1 MRLLIR
7 NGRVVDPASGL
18 DGTRDVLIDG
28 DRIAAIEPRIECPE
42 AEVIAADGMV
52 VAPGFVDIHV
62 HLREP
67 GIEHAET
74 IASGSRAA
82 AAGGF
87 TAVCC
92 MPNTLPV
99 NDSAQVT
106 SFIVDRARRTAT
118 VHVHPIGAIS
128 KGSQGERLAD
138 IGAMHTEGIVAIS
151 DDGIPVMNSGLMR
164 RAMKYAASF
173 GIPVIDHC
181 EDLSL
186 SSGGDIHE
194 GIQSIRLGLG
204 GLPGCSEDVMVARDI
219 ILSADTGARVHIAHI
234 STASSIA
241 MVRHAKQLGLPVTAE
256 VTPHHF
262 ALSDEE
268 IPGYDSNYK
277 MKPPLRSQLDIDA
290 AIEGLVDG
298 TIDCIATD
306 HAPHTGHTKMQ
317 EFERCPFGVT
327 GLETALALSLQEL
340 YHSGRIDLQ
349 HLVRL
354 FSSAP
359 SRCLNLDRGSLTA
372 GGPADISIFSLTREW
387 TYDANQTLS
396 KSKNSPFGGR
406 KFQGGPVATIVSGR
420 IVWTV
425 DEGIR
430 PLP

>member
-18 DGTRDVLIDG
+18 DGARDVLIDG

-138 IGAMHTEGIVAIS
+138 IGAMRTEGIVAIS

-241 MVRHAKQLGLPVTAE
+241 MVRHAKQTRPASHG
-256 VTPHHF
+256 
-262 ALSDEE
+262 
-268 IPGYDSNYK
+268 
-277 MKPPLRSQLDIDA
+277 R
-290 AIEGLVDG
+290 
-298 TIDCIATD
+298 
-306 HAPHTGHTKMQ
+306 GHTTSLRP
-317 EFERCPFGVT
+317 ERRGDP
-327 GLETALALSLQEL
+327 
-340 YHSGRIDLQ
+340 R
-349 HLVRL
+349 VRL
-354 FSSAP
+354 ELQDEA
-359 SRCLNLDRGSLTA
+359 T
-372 GGPADISIFSLTREW
+372 PA
-387 TYDANQTLS
+387 
-396 KSKNSPFGGR
+396 
-406 KFQGGPVATIVSGR
+406 VAT
-420 IVWTV
+420 
-425 DEGIR
+425 
-430 PLP
+430 